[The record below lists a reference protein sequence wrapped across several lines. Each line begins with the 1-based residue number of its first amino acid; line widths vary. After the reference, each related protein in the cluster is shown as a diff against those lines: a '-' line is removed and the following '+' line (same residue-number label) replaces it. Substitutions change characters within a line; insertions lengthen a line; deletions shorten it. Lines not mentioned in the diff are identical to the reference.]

1 MTAEKGNKVYKI
13 SESEKARYIAEGFDI
28 FDESRKKISSGSGKT
43 VSVEEYDKLKQENEK
58 LKQENAAL
66 GEEIKDAENNSDE
79 EGVVDI
85 LKEYASEYQIDIGQ
99 ARTVSGIVKKLKEQL
114 HEKPEKAGE

>member
-13 SESEKARYIAEGFDI
+13 LESEKAGYIAKGFDI
-28 FDESRKKISSGSGKT
+28 FDESGKKISSGSGKT
-43 VSVEEYDKLKQENEK
+43 VSVEEYEK

-66 GEEIKDAENNSDE
+66 REEMKDAENNSDE

-85 LKEYASEYQIDIGQ
+85 LKEYASEHQIDIGQ
-99 ARTVSGIVKKLKEQL
+99 ARTVSGIVKKVKEQL
-114 HEKPEKAGE
+114 HEQPEKAGE